1 MRIGEC
7 NPKTRTIGPLTVK
20 KQILTAV
27 EHPTH
32 LKNKKNAD
40 EHRAGKF
47 HLQIR
52 SAAIRD
58 WNVVAY
64 TVKIF

>member
-32 LKNKKNAD
+32 LKNKKNNNK
-40 EHRAGKF
+40 RKMSNR
-47 HLQIR
+47 I
-52 SAAIRD
+52 
-58 WNVVAY
+58 
-64 TVKIF
+64 